1 MSRTRSLTLI
11 ALMLVSSLAQG
22 SVVLGG
28 TRVIYDAGKKESNIS
43 VKNPTDKPFLVQSGI
58 KNSDEAGAK
67 PPFIVTPP
75 LFRLDGKK
83 ENVLRI
89 IHTGS
94 LLPQDRESLFWLN
107 VKAIPSSADSDVNML
122 QIAVN
127 TQIKLIYRPKDL
139 SGTPTDAAK
148 ALDWTI
154 DGNQLKVTN
163 SSPYYMNFQSVK
175 INGQEVDS
183 ANMAPPKSTSVF
195 KLNGTMN
202 KPNKKMKAGDEI
214 SWKIINDYGGSSA
227 LMKKIK

>member
-1 MSRTRSLTLI
+1 MSRTRGLTLI
-11 ALMLVSSLAQG
+11 ALMMVSSLAQG

-43 VKNPTDKPFLVQSGI
+43 VKNPTDKPFLVQSWV
-58 KNSDEAGAK
+58 KNNDDAAAK
-67 PPFIVTPP
+67 TPFIITPP

-89 IHTGS
+89 IHTGG
-94 LLPQDRESLFWLN
+94 LLPQDRESLLWLN
-107 VKAIPSSADSDVNML
+107 VKAIPSSADSDVNTL

-127 TQIKLIYRPKDL
+127 TQIKLIYRPKNL
-139 SGTPTDAAK
+139 PGTPTDAAK
-148 ALDWTI
+148 VLDWTL

-163 SSPYYMNFQSVK
+163 NSPYFMNFQSVK
-175 INGQEVDS
+175 INGQEIDS

-195 KLNGTMN
+195 KLNKTM
-202 KPNKKMKAGDEI
+202 KTGSEI

-227 LMKKIK
+227 LMQKIK

>member
-11 ALMLVSSLAQG
+11 ALMMVSSLAQG

-43 VKNPTDKPFLVQSGI
+43 VKNPTEKPFLVQSWV
-58 KNSDEAGAK
+58 KNNEDAGAK

-89 IHTGS
+89 INTGEH
-94 LLPQDRESLFWLN
+94 LPQDRESLFWLN
-107 VKAIPSSADSDVNML
+107 VKAIPSSANTDANTL

-127 TQIKLIYRPKDL
+127 TQIKLLYRPKNLPGSPDE
-139 SGTPTDAAK
+139 AAK
-148 ALDWTI
+148 TLNWRLE
-154 DGNQLKVTN
+154 NSQLMVTN
-163 SSPYYMNFQSVK
+163 DSPYYINFHSVK
-175 INGQEVDS
+175 VNGQNIDS
-183 ANMAPPKSTSVF
+183 AAMAPPKSTTAF
-195 KLNGTMN
+195 KLN
-202 KPNKKMKAGDEI
+202 KPIKTGGEI

-227 LMKKIK
+227 LMQKKIN